1 MTFCENQMIE
11 NRKEIMKK
19 HRNVKNN
26 TRRRMMLK
34 KIHQRVLLRR
44 KQFVMFEIEQDFREA
59 C

>member
-1 MTFCENQMIE
+1 
-11 NRKEIMKK
+11 MKK
-19 HRNVKNN
+19 QRNVKNN